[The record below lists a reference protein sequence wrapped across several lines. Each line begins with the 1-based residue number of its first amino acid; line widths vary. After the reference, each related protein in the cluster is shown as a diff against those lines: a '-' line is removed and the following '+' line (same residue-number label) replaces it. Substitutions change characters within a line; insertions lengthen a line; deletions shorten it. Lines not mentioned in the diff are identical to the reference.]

1 MASIPT
7 TGPSYPMASLYVGD
21 LHQDVTEAMLFE
33 KFSTAGPVLSI
44 RVCRDMITRRSLG
57 YAYVNFQQ
65 PADAERALD
74 TMNFDIMKGRP
85 IRIMW
90 SQRDPSLR
98 KSGVGNVFL
107 KNLDKSIDNKAMFDT
122 FSAFGNILSCK
133 VATDEAG
140 NSKGYGFVH
149 FETEDAANQAIQKV
163 NGMLLNGKKVFVGK
177 FIPRKQREKELGE
190 KARRFTNVFVKN
202 FGEDLDD
209 EKLSEMF
216 SKFGKIT
223 SCKVM
228 TSDDGKGKGFGFVAF
243 EDAESAE
250 KAVEELHN
258 KEINGKVLYV
268 GRAQKKGERQ
278 IELKKK
284 FEALKMERINRYQG
298 VNLYVKNLD
307 DSIDDERLRK
317 EFAPFGTITSAKV
330 MTDDSRSK
338 GFGFVCFSSPEEAT
352 KAVTE
357 MNGRIVGSKPLYVA
371 LAQRKEDR
379 KAHLASQ
386 YMQRMAN
393 LRMQQM
399 GPQMFPPGAAAAA
412 ATGSF
417 YLPTIA
423 QAQRFYPPAQLP
435 HQVRGPSR
443 WPGAAVGPGAGPLRG
458 PAGPHAGFPAAQG
471 MQGFRPRGPPQ
482 TFRQGFR
489 PQQPGMSPAMGAPR
503 PIAGPPGAGAG
514 GVAPPPTQPNA
525 AAVAALQAAA
535 AAGVGPGGPAVPG
548 AMGPRGV
555 VPGGPMGAAGP
566 GAPFKYTPTMRNPP
580 QPGQPPM
587 PVPGPGG
594 AGVPQAQ
601 AQQAIAIQ
609 GQEPLTTSMLA
620 AATPQEQKQMLGE
633 RLFPLIRAMH
643 AELAGKITGMLLEID
658 NSELLHMLEHQESLK
673 AKVEEAIAVLQAH
686 HAKAQMG
693 GPQPARPQAAGMK
706 EE

>member
-1 MASIPT
+1 MATIPPA
-7 TGPSYPMASLYVGD
+7 GPSYPMASLYVGD

-98 KSGVGNVFL
+98 KSGVGNIFM
-107 KNLDKSIDNKAMFDT
+107 KNLDKTIDNKAMYDT

-133 VATDEAG
+133 VATDETG
-140 NSKGYGFVH
+140 GSKGYGFVH
-149 FETEDAANQAIQKV
+149 FETEDAANQAISKV

-177 FIPRKQREKELGE
+177 FIPRKEREKQMGE
-190 KARRFTNVFVKN
+190 KARKFTNVFVKN
-202 FGEDLDD
+202 FGEDLDE
-209 EKLSEMF
+209 EKLTEMF
-216 SKFGKIT
+216 SQYGKIT

-228 TSDDGKGKGFGFVAF
+228 TNDDGKAKGFGFVAF
-243 EDAESAE
+243 DDATNAE

-258 KEINGKVLYV
+258 KEMNGKVLYV

-278 IELKKK
+278 TELKKK
-284 FEALKMERINRYQG
+284 FEALKMERMNRYQG

-330 MTDDSRSK
+330 MTDETRSK

-399 GPQMFPPGAAAAA
+399 GPQMFPQNAAAAA
-412 ATGSF
+412 AAAAGSF

-423 QAQRFYPPAQLP
+423 QAQRFYPPAQMP

-443 WPGAAVGPGAGPLRG
+443 WPGAATAGPGAPLRG
-458 PAGPHAGFPAAQG
+458 PGGPQGGFPGAQG

-482 TFRQGFR
+482 PFRHTGFR
-489 PQQPGMSPAMGAPR
+489 PTHHQPGMGPGMGAPR
-503 PIAGPPGAGAG
+503 PMGPPGAGG
-514 GVAPPPTQPNA
+514 PPPNV
-525 AAVAALQAAA
+525 AAVAAMQAMGQPGGPPAPTAGMGPRGIVPPGAAGPAAA
-535 AAGVGPGGPAVPG
+535 AAAAAAFKYNQGIRNAQPGGPGQPMQVPG
-548 AMGPRGV
+548 Q
-555 VPGGPMGAAGP
+555 
-566 GAPFKYTPTMRNPP
+566 APQQP
-580 QPGQPPM
+580 QPG
-587 PVPGPGG
+587 
-594 AGVPQAQ
+594 
-601 AQQAIAIQ
+601 IAIQ
-609 GQEPLTTSMLA
+609 GQEPLTPSMLA
-620 AATPQEQKQMLGE
+620 AATSQEQKQMLGE
-633 RLFPLIRAMH
+633 RLFPLIRGMH

-658 NSELLHMLEHQESLK
+658 NSELLHMLEHHESLK

-686 HAKAQMG
+686 HAKAMG
-693 GPQPARPQAAGMK
+693 PGPGQPPRK
-706 EE
+706 DE